1 MDINLL
7 KAYFN
12 DCCTVKQKQTVEEWF
27 AKNAYSPEADRLLWE
42 LYQTINVQDPKMARK
57 AFNCFCD
64 RLGIRVKRIS
74 WKRIPLRVQ
83 RFAAILAIPLL
94 LTTIG
99 LYLTRTPLEEWQ
111 ELYVPY
117 GHIEKV
123 ILPDSTIIW
132 MNAGSRITY
141 PQAFQAKQRKI
152 FIEGEIFADVK
163 TDPRN
168 PFIIS
173 AQDIEVTVLGTK
185 FNLKAYAEDPS
196 IELAL
201 VEGVVEIKTRSRNIS
216 QQVSLHDGDMMVYN
230 RESADVELLAFKP
243 SQYKSF
249 ADGGGLHFFNQK
261 FQDITAHLQRLFDVK
276 IIILDNQLAKE
287 RYHAFFTNNETVE
300 QMLNT
305 FNVDNSLA
313 IRKEG
318 DAFVISRKTTNNR

>member
-1 MDINLL
+1 M
-7 KAYFN
+7 
-12 DCCTVKQKQTVEEWF
+12 QTVEEWF
-27 AKNAYSPEADRLLWE
+27 VENAYSPEADRLLWE
-42 LYQTINVQDPKMARK
+42 LYQTLSVEDPKMARK
-57 AFNCFCD
+57 AFNRFCD
-64 RLGIRVKRIS
+64 KLGIRKN
-74 WKRIPLRVQ
+74 RIPWKVVYLKVQ

-94 LTTIG
+94 LTT
-99 LYLTRTPLEEWQ
+99 LALFLTRTPLQEWQ

-123 ILPDSTIIW
+123 VLPDSTVIW

-141 PQAFQAKQRKI
+141 PQPFQTKHRKI

-163 TDPRN
+163 ADPRH

-173 AQDIEVTVLGTK
+173 AQDFEVTVVGTR

-196 IELAL
+196 IEIAL
-201 VEGVVEIKTRSRNIS
+201 VEGLVEVNTKSRNIS
-216 QQVSLHDGDMMVYN
+216 QQASLKNGEMMVYN
-230 RESADVELLAFKP
+230 KESADVELLTFTP

-261 FQDITAHLQRLFDVK
+261 FQDITAHLQRLFDVR
-276 IIILDNQLAKE
+276 IVILDNQLAKE
-287 RYHAFFTNNETVE
+287 RYHAYFTNNETIE

-305 FNVDNSLA
+305 FNVDNSFI

-318 DAFVISRKTTNNR
+318 DAYFISGKTNNNR